1 MRGLNLHKT
10 AQPRQHLAGG
20 GLVQGLKRAFGMDEE
35 RNARIAAYKASQAA
49 DAAAKPASAPAP
61 AAAPAPAPAPAVSDY
76 SGMGATQRREKALGL
91 KNGGIVHGPGT
102 GTSDDI
108 PDEMREGSYV
118 LPADTTAKTVG
129 PQTDAMLNQMQA
141 GAGGAP
147 RGLPMG
153 KKVPVQLS
161 NGETKLTPEDVHAI
175 GAQAL
180 DALKGATHTPVARGM
195 PANIPGGQ
203 QDQTR
208 MFFAEGGPVTEEE
221 RLRRAQL
228 AQIPVGGQV
237 APAADGRDTTEF
249 SRNAN
254 NALNAMG
261 GMGAVAS
268 VPLRAAEAARGLP
281 GAYQTLAAPVRAAAA
296 PAADFIA
303 GAGPNAT
310 AFANTIPR
318 LTNSATLV
326 LPAANA
332 ALQQGAQANVAAAGL
347 RAAGGAGAGATA
359 LDANGSPTAAAA
371 PPVVQ
376 PGAPSVLD
384 TDPQARADRAA
395 IAGAGQSVMDAAGN
409 AGRAVADIASLPIR
423 GVAGAIDSTV
433 VRGLRAAGVNAPY
446 ISPGLV
452 PPGVD
457 PSSMTPYTDQKRMAQ
472 AGQASPIATSPTA
485 PSPQV
490 APADTQPVS
499 APMAVKSAVPP
510 GPVGLDGVRPGDL
523 PVVDQ
528 QVAPGVYRQG
538 NSYGDSPAAAAAGA
552 APRGLPSAQNNAA
565 AQALAER
572 SQAESA
578 GRVAAAPAAR
588 GIPGVQAP
596 VVRTAANDWQTRND
610 LRNLEVSAASIMNRP
625 EWNRQGKADVSGDV
639 ARFTAAR
646 AGDIAAR
653 AGQVA
658 GDQQA
663 MAQNAALQR
672 EGMQQQG
679 GIDRE
684 NIQQGGAN
692 TRAARGLAVDRARL
706 NVDGSRAA
714 SENAA
719 RDVATT
725 GAQQLQQLRNVLLD
739 PATTPEQRKQAETSL
754 RAIGGKADAKGNWR
768 VQVTPAVKNADGS
781 TTEGSVIRFNEATG
795 EVQRVPQ
802 GGGTGQSGPA
812 APTSKAEYDALPKG
826 AQYLKDGKI
835 LIKG

>member
-49 DAAAKPASAPAP
+49 DAAAKPASTPAP

-76 SGMGATQRREKALGL
+76 SGMGAAQRREKAQGL
-91 KNGGIVHGPGT
+91 KNGGVVHGPGT

-129 PQTDAMLNQMQA
+129 PQTDAMLDQMQA

-153 KKVPVQLS
+153 KKMPVQLS

-221 RLRRAQL
+221 RLRRQTEAYVTGAQAAAAAQPAPAPVVPL
-228 AQIPVGGQV
+228 EQRVAQIPAGAPTPAPVVPQQPLAGRVAQIPTGGQV
-237 APAADGRDTTEF
+237 APAA
-249 SRNAN
+249 
-254 NALNAMG
+254 
-261 GMGAVAS
+261 
-268 VPLRAAEAARGLP
+268 
-281 GAYQTLAAPVRAAAA
+281 
-296 PAADFIA
+296 
-303 GAGPNAT
+303 
-310 AFANTIPR
+310 
-318 LTNSATLV
+318 
-326 LPAANA
+326 
-332 ALQQGAQANVAAAGL
+332 
-347 RAAGGAGAGATA
+347 
-359 LDANGSPTAAAA
+359 
-371 PPVVQ
+371 PVVA
-376 PGAPSVLD
+376 PTPSVLD

-409 AGRAVADIASLPIR
+409 AGRAAADIASLPIR

-452 PPGVD
+452 PQGVD
-457 PSSMTPYTDQKRMAQ
+457 PSSMTPFTDQARMQQPA
-472 AGQASPIATSPTA
+472 AASPAATSTTA

-490 APADTQPVS
+490 SPADAQPVS
-499 APMAVKSAVPP
+499 APMAVKSTVPA

-565 AQALAER
+565 AQALADR

-646 AGDIAAR
+646 AGDIASR

-706 NVDGSRAA
+706 NVDASRAA

-719 RDVATT
+719 RDVATS

>member
-49 DAAAKPASAPAP
+49 DAAAKPASTPAP

-129 PQTDAMLNQMQA
+129 PQTNAMLNQMQA

-203 QDQTR
+203 QDDTR
-208 MFFAEGGPVTEEE
+208 MFFAEGGAVTEEE

-318 LTNSATLV
+318 LTNSATPV
-326 LPAANA
+326 LPAANV

-359 LDANGSPTAAAA
+359 LDANGNPTAAAA

-452 PPGVD
+452 PQGVD
-457 PSSMTPYTDQKRMAQ
+457 PSSMTPFTDQARMQQPA
-472 AGQASPIATSPTA
+472 AASPAATSPTA

-565 AQALAER
+565 AQALADR

-588 GIPGVQAP
+588 GIPGVQAGTVP
-596 VVRTAANDWQTRND
+596 NTGNNWQARND
-610 LRNLEVSAASIMNRP
+610 MRNLEVTAASITNNGGRFDP
-625 EWNRQGKADVSGDV
+625 TKGNNAAQAALKNAQAADL
-639 ARFTAAR
+639 AAR
-646 AGDIAAR
+646 GAQPVLDRAAMD
-653 AGQVA
+653 A
-658 GDQQA
+658 
-663 MAQNAALQR
+663 NANLQR
-672 EGMQQQG
+672 EQLQQQG

-706 NVDGSRAA
+706 NVEASRAA

-719 RDVATT
+719 RDVSTT

-739 PATTPEQRKQAETSL
+739 PEATPEQRKQAESSL
-754 RAIGGKADAKGNWR
+754 RAIGGKAEAAN
-768 VQVTPAVKNADGS
+768 
-781 TTEGSVIRFNEATG
+781 RFTVVPGGQEVSPQGVAFTRPSMVLNNQTG
-795 EVQRVPQ
+795 EIVGQNAPAAPQ
-802 GGGTGQSGPA
+802 GGAARPA
-812 APTSKAEYDALPKG
+812 SKAEYDALPKG
-826 AQYLKDGKI
+826 TQYVGPDGKI
-835 LIKG
+835 KIKG